1 MRFLEAS
8 LDPVFFICH
17 MLGKLFSHTS
27 SNPIPPPP
35 TTRARMRKAPPDT
48 SDRPPTFQKYSAE
61 TDPDVILI
69 AKPSLAPCPLL
80 RLLPSHPE
88 VAAVFPGTD
97 PLEELPG
104 FWKNS
109 CFFFLYSGLK
119 FCINWKNTQETGWMK
134 PRPLYVC
141 VRACVWL
148 ASLPRQG
155 RAGGGAEWRVGPN
168 PLPQLCDPGPGCKL
182 LPHQ

>member
-1 MRFLEAS
+1 MQGEVSGDAPEQGQGRGQQDFRPGYRWDFQRL
-8 LDPVFFICH
+8 LWTQF
-17 MLGKLFSHTS
+17 FSHVISWVS
-27 SNPIPPPP
+27 SLVTRHPTHPPQPW
-35 TTRARMRKAPPDT
+35 ARMRKAPPDT
-48 SDRPPTFQKYSAE
+48 SDRPPTFQNHSTE

-80 RLLPSHPE
+80 HLLPSPPE

-109 CFFFLYSGLK
+109 CFFFRYAGLK

-134 PRPLYVC
+134 PRPLCVCVCVSVRARMYVC
-141 VRACVWL
+141 
-148 ASLPRQG
+148 G
-155 RAGGGAEWRVGPN
+155 
-168 PLPQLCDPGPGCKL
+168 
-182 LPHQ
+182 